1 MIHSMTG
8 YGQAVAETP
17 QVRVTIEVRSVN
29 NRFADMK
36 LRLPDALVP
45 FESELRR
52 AVLAKVKRGR
62 VEIDLRV
69 EPVGTARDTVTLNHD
84 TVRAVL
90 AAWRTL
96 RDEFGVPGDG
106 DVATLMRV
114 PGVLE
119 VASGGA
125 ELDEAGHSAVRAALE
140 GALDALNA
148 ARAREGALLVADLV
162 LRVDRM
168 VEVLADVRSRAA
180 AVPELVRGKILDRVE
195 QLAAGVAIDPTRL
208 AQEVAFLADRADVT
222 EEIVR
227 LEGHLAQT
235 KGFLSRPDGEP
246 VGKRLDFLLQEVQ
259 RESNTIASKSVDLDM
274 SRGAL
279 VLKAEAEKIREQI
292 QNLE

>member
-17 QVRVTIEVRSVN
+17 RVRVTIEVRSVN

-45 FESELRR
+45 FEPELRR

-69 EPVGTARDTVTLNHD
+69 EEVGAAADSITLNRDTVKG
-84 TVRAVL
+84 VL
-90 AAWRTL
+90 AAWKTL

-125 ELDEAGHSAVRAALE
+125 ELDDTGHAAVRTALD
-140 GALDALNA
+140 GALDALNG

-162 LRVDRM
+162 SRLDHM
-168 VEVLADVRSRAA
+168 VAVLAEVRARAA
-180 AVPELVRGKILDRVE
+180 VVPELVRRKIIERVE

-227 LEGHLAQT
+227 LEGHLGQA
-235 KGFLSRPDGEP
+235 KGFLARPDGEP
-246 VGKRLDFLLQEVQ
+246 VGKRLEFLLQEVQ
-259 RESNTIASKSVDLDM
+259 RETNTIASKSADLDM
-274 SRGAL
+274 SRSAL